1 MAYRPQANGLVERRN
16 KELLNHLRSLV
27 YEKRIRDNWSYY
39 LPLVQRILNYTIDG
53 SIGTQPARVILGDLQ
68 TSDLAMDI
76 PADWSGRNVED
87 CLVKLR
93 EGQATLVRATREFL
107 NKNQRKR
114 ASDGREK
121 RQEVTKFE
129 VGQYVLLKYPNKPP
143 DKLSALYRGPIE
155 IVAIDR
161 PDIIKVRDLTTDKV
175 SVVHTSRLRLFRHPA
190 EMTPEELEVLAG
202 IDVDEYFVESII
214 DHEERGRNVKNWKF
228 RVRWSGYEPDEDSW
242 LNWNAVKDLAAL
254 DKYSQEHPEL
264 KLG

>member
-1 MAYRPQANGLVERRN
+1 MDTLGPLKEDDLGNRFIIVIVDNFSKLIGLYPARNTTSKEFVHALLQWVSIFGVPKEIRTDGGSQFSSQLSSDLASLLGYDHLVIVAYRPQANGLVERRN

-39 LPLVQRILNYTIDG
+39 LPLVQRILNYIIDG

-107 NKNQRKR
+107 KKNQRKR

-129 VGQYVLLKYPNKPP
+129 VGQYVLLK
-143 DKLSALYRGPIE
+143 
-155 IVAIDR
+155 
-161 PDIIKVRDLTTDKV
+161 
-175 SVVHTSRLRLFRHPA
+175 
-190 EMTPEELEVLAG
+190 
-202 IDVDEYFVESII
+202 
-214 DHEERGRNVKNWKF
+214 
-228 RVRWSGYEPDEDSW
+228 
-242 LNWNAVKDLAAL
+242 
-254 DKYSQEHPEL
+254 
-264 KLG
+264 

>member
-1 MAYRPQANGLVERRN
+1 M
-16 KELLNHLRSLV
+16 
-27 YEKRIRDNWSYY
+27 
-39 LPLVQRILNYTIDG
+39 QRILNYTIDG

-107 NKNQRKR
+107 KKNQRKR

-121 RQEVTKFE
+121 RQEVTKFD
-129 VGQYVLLKYPNKPP
+129 VDQYVLLKYPNKPP
-143 DKLSALYRGPIE
+143 
-155 IVAIDR
+155 
-161 PDIIKVRDLTTDKV
+161 DKV

-202 IDVDEYFVESII
+202 IDVDKYFVESII
-214 DHEERGRNVKNWKF
+214 DHEERDRNVKNWKF